1 MQHPVRQP
9 ITCTAIIAAA
19 LLLCACTSPPT
30 QPTAAENLAPCGS
43 FPNCASSVNDSASSY
58 VKPLPSTQKQWLELK
73 QWIGNQVGW
82 VLMIDDANFLHVV
95 VSTPTL
101 GFKDDL
107 QLLFIN
113 QQQLIHVRS
122 SSRLGIGDM
131 GVNAK
136 RVEALRQQLTIY
148 NY

>member
-1 MQHPVRQP
+1 MQHTTRQR
-9 ITCTAIIAAA
+9 IICTAMVAAT
-19 LLLCACTSPPT
+19 LLLGACTSPPT
-30 QPTAAENLAPCGS
+30 QPAAAENLAPCGS
-43 FPNCASSVNDSASSY
+43 FPNCASSVNQEASSY

-73 QWIGNQVGW
+73 QWIGKQAGW
-82 VLMIDDANFLHVV
+82 ELIIDDANFLHVV
-95 VSTPTL
+95 VTTPTL
-101 GFKDDL
+101 RFKDDL

-113 QQQLIHVRS
+113 QQQLIQVRS

-136 RVEALRQQLTIY
+136 RIEALRQQLTTY

>member
-1 MQHPVRQP
+1 MQYTTRRR
-9 ITCTAIIAAA
+9 IIYTAVVAAT
-19 LLLCACTSPPT
+19 LLLGACTSPPT
-30 QPTAAENLAPCGS
+30 QPTAAENLAACGS

-73 QWIGNQVGW
+73 QWIGKQAGW
-82 VLMIDDANFLHVV
+82 ELMIADANFLYIVV
-95 VSTPTL
+95 TTPTL
-101 GFKDDL
+101 RFKDDL

-136 RVEALRQQLTIY
+136 RVEALRQQLTTY

>member
-1 MQHPVRQP
+1 MQHSVRQP

-73 QWIGNQVGW
+73 QWIGNQARW

>member
-1 MQHPVRQP
+1 MQHTTRQR
-9 ITCTAIIAAA
+9 IICTAIGAAT
-19 LLLCACTSPPT
+19 LLLGACTSPPT

-43 FPNCASSVNDSASSY
+43 FPNCVSSVNDSASSY
-58 VKPLPSTQKQWLELK
+58 VKPLHSTQKQWLELK
-73 QWIGNQVGW
+73 QWINKQAGW
-82 VLMIDDANFLHVV
+82 ELIIDDANFLHVV
-95 VSTPTL
+95 VTTPTL

-107 QLLFIN
+107 QLLFIS

-136 RVEALRQQLTIY
+136 RVEALRQQLTTY
-148 NY
+148 MY

>member
-1 MQHPVRQP
+1 MQHLVRQP
-9 ITCTAIIAAA
+9 ITCAAIIAAA

-30 QPTAAENLAPCGS
+30 QPTAAENVAPCGS

-73 QWIGNQVGW
+73 QWIGNQARW

-136 RVEALRQQLTIY
+136 RVEALRQQLTTY

>member
-1 MQHPVRQP
+1 MQHSVRQP

-30 QPTAAENLAPCGS
+30 QPTAAENVAPCGS

-73 QWIGNQVGW
+73 QWIGNQAGW
-82 VLMIDDANFLHVV
+82 VPMIDDANFLHVV

-136 RVEALRQQLTIY
+136 RVEALRQQLTTY

>member
-1 MQHPVRQP
+1 MQHLVHQS

-19 LLLCACTSPPT
+19 LLLCACTSSPP

-73 QWIGNQVGW
+73 QWIGNQAGW

-136 RVEALRQQLTIY
+136 RVEALRQQLTTY

>member
-1 MQHPVRQP
+1 MQHTARQR
-9 ITCTAIIAAA
+9 IICTAMVAAT
-19 LLLCACTSPPT
+19 LLLGACTSPPT
-30 QPTAAENLAPCGS
+30 QPAAAENLAPCGS
-43 FPNCASSVNDSASSY
+43 FPNCASSVNDGASSY

-73 QWIGNQVGW
+73 QWIGKQAGW
-82 VLMIDDANFLHVV
+82 ELIIDDANFLHVV
-95 VSTPTL
+95 VTTPTL
-101 GFKDDL
+101 RFKDDL

-113 QQQLIHVRS
+113 QQQLIQVRS

-136 RVEALRQQLTIY
+136 RIEALRQQLTTY

>member
-1 MQHPVRQP
+1 MQHSVRQP

-73 QWIGNQVGW
+73 QWIGNQARW

-136 RVEALRQQLTIY
+136 RVEALRQQLTTY

>member
-1 MQHPVRQP
+1 MQHSVRQP

-73 QWIGNQVGW
+73 QWIGNQAGW
-82 VLMIDDANFLHVV
+82 VPMIDDANFLHVV